1 MQDFDRRAPLPPS
14 DQEAISPTE
23 PQITTFTSLR
33 NRNYR
38 LPLLGALVVGAIAE
52 KIGVPMVIA
61 GCGIIVALFVL
72 ALGIFYPR
80 LRRLE

>member
-1 MQDFDRRAPLPPS
+1 MQDFDRRAFLPPS
-14 DQEAISPTE
+14 DQDAISPTE
-23 PQITTFTSLR
+23 PRITTFTSLR

-38 LPLLGALVVGAIAE
+38 LPLLGVLVVGAIAE

-61 GCGIIVALFVL
+61 GSGIIVALFVL
-72 ALGIFYPR
+72 ALVIFYPR